1 MTFLA
6 YVPARKNSKRL
17 KNKNTKLLNG
27 KPLIMHTLYAAQ
39 KSKYIKDIYISSD
52 SPNIKR
58 ICIKNKFDF
67 FNLRSKKYASDKT
80 KMFDLIKY
88 EYKKILKKK
97 FNFKYLVLLQPT
109 SPLRKYTDIDRA
121 CKLILK
127 NKDVDCLVSTTN
139 VNKKT
144 ESKKV
149 MYSNG
154 KMLSFTKKKN
164 FIFPRLRNGPSILI
178 TNKKKLMKY
187 LLGGKILDFKMS
199 VRKSIDVDTQY
210 DFNIAK
216 MIYEKK

>member
-1 MTFLA
+1 MAFLA

-17 KNKNTKLLNG
+17 KNKNIKLLNG

-58 ICIKNKFDF
+58 ICIKNNFDF
-67 FNLRSKKYASDKT
+67 FNFRSKKYASDKT

-127 NKDVDCLVSTTN
+127 NKDADCLVSTTN

-154 KMLSFTKKKN
+154 KMLSFIKKKN

-187 LLGGKILDFKMS
+187 LVGGKILDFKMS